1 MLFFHLFDSFK
12 DLFINLLEFGIQY
25 KAMRALLN
33 LGLLDHFVTRS
44 ADEFPLAFRTD

>member
-12 DLFINLLEFGIQY
+12 DLLINLLEFGIQH
-25 KAMRALLN
+25 KAVRALQN

-44 ADEFPLAFRTD
+44 AYQFPLAFRTD